1 MPSRED
7 SGASRREAPRRSTA
21 RHRLGFKPGH
31 CDRSARC
38 EGHPAWCQPGRGARG
53 PMAPNWTGAGWRT
66 VIAPLF
72 PDIWINALI
81 EGGSLWAGGRGR
93 PRGQAGTVARL
104 ARSSLRWACCRQ
116 GERGPVPSVGRL
128 SGSPPQCPCPSLP
141 VPVRG
146 ASAILSMRSGHGCWR
161 SLWRRFGLSP
171 VMCGTPR
178 RRETP
183 RCGHRHSGHRCLA
196 PGMPYARV

>member
-7 SGASRREAPRRSTA
+7 SGASRRETPRRSTA

-38 EGHPAWCQPGRGARG
+38 DGHPAWCQPGRGVRG

-72 PDIWINALI
+72 PTSGLTPLI
-81 EGGSLWAGGRGR
+81 EDGSLWAAGRGAGSAGR
-93 PRGQAGTVARL
+93 RGTVAML

-128 SGSPPQCPCPSLP
+128 SGSPRCPCPSLP
-141 VPVRG
+141 CSGPRG
-146 ASAILSMRSGHGCWR
+146 AFHPVNALRLWLLAIA
-161 SLWRRFGLSP
+161 
-171 VMCGTPR
+171 V
-178 RRETP
+178 
-183 RCGHRHSGHRCLA
+183 A
-196 PGMPYARV
+196 PFWSESCYVRDAAPT